1 MKNRL
6 LDLAKEKV
14 QIRLDEATKAME
26 AAQSAANEDT
36 KSSAGDKFETSRAMA
51 HNDYNLYKRQ
61 WHEAM
66 NDWQLLEIINPENS
80 NTLVSN
86 GSLVKTDIGIF
97 FFCISAGIVQMD
109 NQKVMVASLTS
120 PIGEALKG
128 KKTGEKFEF
137 REKQIGISE
146 VS

>member
-80 NTLVSN
+80 NVLVSN
-86 GSLVKTDIGIF
+86 GSLVKTDIGVF
-97 FFCISAGIVQMD
+97 FFCISVGVVQID
-109 NQKVMVASLTS
+109 NQKVMIASLTS